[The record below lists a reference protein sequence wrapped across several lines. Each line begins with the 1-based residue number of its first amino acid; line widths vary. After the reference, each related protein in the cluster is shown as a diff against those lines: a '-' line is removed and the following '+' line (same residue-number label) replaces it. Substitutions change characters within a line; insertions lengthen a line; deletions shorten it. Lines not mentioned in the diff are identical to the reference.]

1 VRSITLEQAALFAA
15 LAMVLLTGFSL
26 VDNAA
31 LLNDAPALVLLGS
44 AFPNAVWAAFFFV
57 VYKSMYRNPSS
68 VRNVAWI
75 APVFAVMLEA
85 VMVYLR
91 YQQSVSYW
99 TPFGNALSLSGWL
112 LRLGW
117 TLFLISFALA
127 PHHSRTRQLAL
138 VVAIIAAPSAL
149 STAYA
154 SFNNGIGFLFDDLPR
169 QALYRALIT
178 PAIRT
183 VYWVSQ
189 VLFLWTV
196 WRNPEIGNSA
206 KSSSLHFTP

>member
-1 VRSITLEQAALFAA
+1 MRSITLEQAALFAA

-44 AFPNAVWAAFFFV
+44 TVPNVIWAVFFFS
-57 VYKSMYRNPSS
+57 VYKMGSRSS
-68 VRNVAWI
+68 ARNVWI
-75 APVFAVMLEA
+75 TLVFAVILEA
-85 VMVYLR
+85 VVVCVR

-99 TPFGNALSLSGWL
+99 TPFGNGLSLSGWL

-117 TLFLISFALA
+117 TVFLISFALA
-127 PHHSRTRQLAL
+127 PHHSRTRQIAL
-138 VVAIIAAPSAL
+138 VVAIVAAPSAL

-154 SFNNGIGFLFDDLPR
+154 LFNNGIGFLFGDLPR

-189 VLFLWTV
+189 ILFLWIL
-196 WRNPEIGNSA
+196 WGNPVIRNSA

>member
-1 VRSITLEQAALFAA
+1 MRSITLEQAALFAA
-15 LAMVLLTGFSL
+15 LAMVLMTGFSL
-26 VDNAA
+26 VDTAS

-44 AFPNAVWAAFFFV
+44 ALPDAVWAGFFFV
-57 VYKSMYRNPSS
+57 VYKSAHQNP
-68 VRNVAWI
+68 VRNIAWI
-75 APVFAVMLEA
+75 TLVFAVILEA
-85 VMVYLR
+85 VVACLR

-112 LRLGW
+112 LRMGW
-117 TLFLISFALA
+117 TVFLISFALV
-127 PHHSRTRQLAL
+127 PYHSRTRRIAL
-138 VVAIIAAPSAL
+138 VVVIIAAPSAL

-154 SFNNGIGFLFDDLPR
+154 LFNTGIGFLFDDLPR

-189 VLFLWTV
+189 ILFLWIL
-196 WRNPEIGNSA
+196 WGNPENRNSV

>member
-15 LAMVLLTGFSL
+15 LARVLLTGFSL
-26 VDNAA
+26 VDEAA
-31 LLNDAPALVLLGS
+31 LLSDAPALVLLGS
-44 AFPNAVWAAFFFV
+44 AVPNAVWAGFFFS
-57 VYKSMYRNPSS
+57 VYRSGRRSTALS
-68 VRNVAWI
+68 AAWFTLI
-75 APVFAVMLEA
+75 LAVILEA
-85 VMVYLR
+85 VVVCVR
-91 YQQSVSYW
+91 YQHSVSYW

-112 LRLGW
+112 VRLGW
-117 TLFLISFALA
+117 AVFLISFALA
-127 PHHSRTRQLAL
+127 PDNSRTRRIAL

-149 STAYA
+149 STAYEA
-154 SFNNGIGFLFDDLPR
+154 FNNGIGFLVGDLPR
-169 QALYRALIT
+169 QALWRALIT

-196 WRNPEIGNSA
+196 WRNPEIGISV